1 MRIDITELRRQGRSD
16 QAILD
21 LLQLQSLG
29 MAPGRA
35 SVPRLREL
43 WGCHQSTV
51 SRRMAAVAQL
61 GVCTVQ
67 NRWGSYTVSNERAQ
81 VARVQCVRPKSSLA
95 AMRWECL
102 RERWREVAHV

>member
-1 MRIDITELRRQGRSD
+1 MTAPSITALRRQGGSD

-35 SVPRLREL
+35 SVRRLCEL
-43 WGCHQSTV
+43 WDCHQSTV

-67 NRWGSYTVSNERAQ
+67 NRWGSYTVSDERPQ
-81 VARVQCVRPKSSLA
+81 VARVKRVRPESSLA
-95 AMRWECL
+95 AIRWECL
-102 RERWREVAHV
+102 RERWREAA

>member
-1 MRIDITELRRQGRSD
+1 MRIDVTELRKAGGND

-35 SVPRLREL
+35 SVRRLREL

-51 SRRMAAVAQL
+51 SRRMAAIAAL
-61 GVCTVQ
+61 GVCTVH
-67 NRWGSYTVSNERAQ
+67 NRWGSYTLSAERPQ
-81 VARVQCVRPKSSLA
+81 VARVNCVRPDASLN
-95 AMRWECL
+95 AMRWEIL
-102 RERWREVAHV
+102 RERWREVTA

>member
-1 MRIDITELRRQGRSD
+1 MTALSITTLRRQGGSD
-16 QAILD
+16 QAILG

-35 SVPRLREL
+35 SVRRLCEL

-67 NRWGSYTVSNERAQ
+67 NRWGSYTLSDERPVTRRPQRLRPHGAVAAQ
-81 VARVQCVRPKSSLA
+81 
-95 AMRWECL
+95 RWENL
-102 RERWREVAHV
+102 RRRWREVAA